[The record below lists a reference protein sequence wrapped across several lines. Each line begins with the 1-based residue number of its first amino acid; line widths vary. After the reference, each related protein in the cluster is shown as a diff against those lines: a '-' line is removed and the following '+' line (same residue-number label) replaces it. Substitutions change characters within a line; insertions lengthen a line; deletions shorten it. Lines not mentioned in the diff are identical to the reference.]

1 MDQANYGKIL
11 SVSDNIQWV
20 QYDDFSFDLI
30 KESQNESSINPVDNY
45 IEGLTLDGK
54 NIYIYS
60 CHPFSIHK
68 GLTHLHTS
76 GFLIGNKIDKD
87 NISGLRFSGGTLDS
101 LFSPRRLDINYK
113 NNEYIVNS
121 HDDSIKKSFT
131 INGNEYIITILSV
144 IKEVYAL
151 GTSLNNDE
159 VRLEITAN
167 NGIKLGEIEKVYNA
181 VNKMC
186 QFLTFRKNVD
196 FAKVELLQSET
207 YDEKTF
213 DNNICELHVKK
224 EFEITTNKHRFQC
237 ISFEEIG
244 ENIDTL
250 LRGIFEEKDNKPYFN
265 LDFLPENDKDYQFI
279 TSAKIR
285 NICTCLECEANLQ
298 KIPAKDDKNLKN
310 LIIEVKNLIK
320 KHKKSDDRLDEKTY
334 SLIFGSINHWDLSA
348 SDKIKGLFRK
358 YYEILLQTRCFH
370 YSIES
375 FENAIDSLIKYRNTT
390 THGNYMQVT
399 GNHAETAANLINLIY
414 ISRLDRIGVAKETI
428 QKIICRGTIY

>member
-1 MDQANYGKIL
+1 MRYGKLLNTHDI
-11 SVSDNIQWV
+11 IRWV
-20 QYDDFSFDLI
+20 HYDDFSFDLI
-30 KESQNESSINPVDNY
+30 KEGQNESSIDPIDNY

-60 CHPFSIHK
+60 RDSFSIHK
-68 GLTHLHTS
+68 GLTHLNTS
-76 GFLIGNKIDKD
+76 GFLIGNKIDKG
-87 NISGLRFSGGTLDS
+87 NISGLRFSGGILNS
-101 LFSPRRLDINYK
+101 LFSPQRLDINYK
-113 NNEYIVNS
+113 NNEYLVNS

-131 INGNEYIITILSV
+131 INGNEYILRIMSV
-144 IKEVYAL
+144 IKEVYGL

-159 VRLEITAN
+159 VIFEITAN
-167 NGIKLGEIEKVYNA
+167 NGIKLGEIEKIYHA
-181 VNKMC
+181 VDKMC

-196 FAKVELLQSET
+196 FGKVELLQSET
-207 YDEKTF
+207 YNEQTF

-250 LRGIFEEKDNKPYFN
+250 FKGFFEEKDNKPYFN
-265 LDFLPENDKDYQFI
+265 LDFLPDNDKDYQFI

-285 NICTCLECEANLQ
+285 NICTCLECEANIQ
-298 KIPAKDDKNLKN
+298 KIPAKDDKNLKK
-310 LIIEVKNLIK
+310 LITEVKTLIQ
-320 KHKKSDDRLDEKTY
+320 KHKESDDRLDEKTY

-358 YYEILLQTRCFH
+358 YYEILLQTKCFH

-399 GNHAETAANLINLIY
+399 GDHAETATNLMNMIY
-414 ISRLDRIGVAKETI
+414 ISRLDRIGLSKELI
-428 QKIICRGTIY
+428 KKIICRGTVY